1 MARAYGMMVNGGKEI
16 HPYFIEQIQ
25 DRFGRTILKQDK
37 RECIGCNVEAWGEG
51 QPIPKLPDNREQIV
65 DPLTAYQMVS
75 ILEGVAIRGTGA
87 RLRSL
92 NKHLAGKTGTSNNT
106 QDAWFVGFS
115 PDLVVAVYV
124 GFDEP
129 RTLGRIETGAA
140 AALPIFYDFMQEA
153 LASQPDIPF
162 RIPTGIKLVRIN
174 HDTGK
179 PATPAD
185 KSVIVEALKPDFDFD
200 RSKQRV
206 IGGGET
212 SDDNDTG
219 TADDKNMFEASDD
232 NDDFQ
237 LGTQY

>member
-1 MARAYGMMVNGGKEI
+1 MYKR
-16 HPYFIEQIQ
+16 QIQ
-25 DRFGRTILKQDK
+25 DRYGRNLLKQDK
-37 RECIGCNVEAWGEG
+37 RECENCNVDAWGEG
-51 QPIPKLPDNREQIV
+51 QEIPQLSDNREQII

-75 ILEGVAIRGTGA
+75 ILEGVATRGTAA
-87 RLRSL
+87 RLRGIG
-92 NKHLAGKTGTSNNT
+92 KHLAGKTGTSNKN

-129 RTLGRIETGAA
+129 RTLGRVETGAA
-140 AALPIFYDFMQEA
+140 AALPIFNNFMREA
-153 LASQPDIPF
+153 LANQPDIPF

-200 RSKQRV
+200 KSKQRV
-206 IGGGET
+206 IGGGT
-212 SDDNDTG
+212 DNNSEAD
-219 TADDKNMFEASDD
+219 ADDDKNMFQSDEEG
-232 NDDFQ
+232 DDFQ
-237 LGTQY
+237 VGTQY